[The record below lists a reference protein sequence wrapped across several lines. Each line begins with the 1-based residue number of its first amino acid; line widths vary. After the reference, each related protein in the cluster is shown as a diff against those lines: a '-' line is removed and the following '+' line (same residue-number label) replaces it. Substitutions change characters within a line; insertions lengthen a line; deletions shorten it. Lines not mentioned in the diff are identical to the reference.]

1 LAGNSVGVVITAK
14 TVSEAWERAVLECW
28 RNGMEVPTEYG
39 EMSKEILGLLIV
51 VEEPFEEP
59 RIHRGD
65 VNIAVK
71 GTLQKYYEEVLQG
84 TLDWAVEEGRI
95 HYTYHERLF
104 KHPPESINQIDYI
117 IKKLREKSFSR
128 RAQATTWIP
137 KRDMWVDS
145 PPCLQRVWCTVR
157 NDRLVMHTTW
167 RSRDIFRA
175 MHMNMLAMTEL
186 QKKIAEELGLEVGV
200 YLDFSNSAHIY
211 EKSYDDVE
219 RFVRVV
225 ERRSRTRNL

>member
-1 LAGNSVGVVITAK
+1 MVGNAVGVVIKARTI
-14 TVSEAWERAVLECW
+14 SEAWERAVIECW

-39 EMSKEILGLLIV
+39 EMSKEILGLLVV
-51 VEEPFEEP
+51 VEKPFEEP

-65 VNIAVK
+65 INIAVK
-71 GTLQKYYEEVLQG
+71 GTLQKYYEEVLHG
-84 TLDWAVEEGRI
+84 TLDWAVEQGKI

-117 IKKLREKSFSR
+117 VKKLKDKSFSR
-128 RAQATTWIP
+128 RAQAITWVP
-137 KRDMWVDS
+137 KIDMWADS

-157 NDRLVMHTTW
+157 DDRLVMHTAW

-186 QKKIAEELGLEVGV
+186 QRKIAEKLDLEVGV

-211 EKSYDDVE
+211 EKTYADVE
-219 RFVRVV
+219 RFTKVV
-225 ERRSRTRNL
+225 ERRLKRP

>member
-1 LAGNSVGVVITAK
+1 LAGNSIGVVITAK

-28 RNGMEVPTEYG
+28 RSGAEVPTEYG

-51 VEEPFEEP
+51 VESPFEEP

-65 VNIAVK
+65 INIAVK
-71 GTLQKYYEEVLQG
+71 GTLQKYYEEVLHG
-84 TLDWAVEEGRI
+84 TLDWAVKKGKI

-104 KHPPESINQIDYI
+104 KHPPQSVNQIEYI
-117 IKKLREKSFSR
+117 VEKLKDTKFSR
-128 RAQATTWIP
+128 RAQAITWIP
-137 KRDMWVDS
+137 KKDMWADS

-186 QKKIAEELGLEVGV
+186 QRKIAEELSLEVGV

-211 EKSYDDVE
+211 EKTYGDVE
-219 RFVRVV
+219 RFVKVV
-225 ERRSRTRNL
+225 ERRLSRH